1 MSIFKFSQSEKS
13 SIGLILLSSC
23 SVCLNVYNFIKLK
36 EVKSQ
41 RAKDHKQ
48 IDYLK
53 SRLSVYESREIT
65 ENDELQTLDSSRSE
79 EAFRN
84 QMKCKSWETFIKE
97 EREGLNN

>member
-41 RAKDHKQ
+41 RTKDHKQ

-53 SRLSVYESREIT
+53 TRLAMYESQKMV
-65 ENDELQTLDSSRSE
+65 ENDELQTLDSSRSDE
-79 EAFRN
+79 ILKSQF
-84 QMKCKSWETFIKE
+84 KCKSCETFIKE
-97 EREGLNN
+97 ERDGLNN